1 MQQDAKLKQALEGSI
16 FCGGMLPAAHDDR
29 LAGLTQPP
37 EPLR

>member
-1 MQQDAKLKQALEGSI
+1 MQQDAELDQALEGSI
-16 FCGGMLPAAHDDR
+16 FPYGMLPAEHDDR